1 MEDQIYLFV
10 LFAML
15 LGSGVSILYYIFV
28 SFNRSNRDCGDI
40 ISSLLGEYHLKYVSS
55 RKPSFMNTGPFP
67 LVELSFGQV
76 QTSRFGV
83 RGEYTIFRI
92 VSLVDQHGKLHES
105 WVKLEFENF
114 QFCVGEWKPDLSTYR
129 VVINKGK

>member
-1 MEDQIYLFV
+1 
-10 LFAML
+10 
-15 LGSGVSILYYIFV
+15 
-28 SFNRSNRDCGDI
+28 
-40 ISSLLGEYHLKYVSS
+40 
-55 RKPSFMNTGPFP
+55 MNTGPFP

-114 QFCVGEWKPDLSTYR
+114 QFCVAEWKPDLSTYR